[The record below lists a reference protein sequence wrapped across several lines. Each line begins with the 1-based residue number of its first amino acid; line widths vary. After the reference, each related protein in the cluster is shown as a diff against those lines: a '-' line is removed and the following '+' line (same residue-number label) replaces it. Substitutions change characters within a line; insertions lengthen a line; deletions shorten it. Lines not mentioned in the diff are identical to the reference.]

1 MFSSGSSPEEMDQLD
16 QVFDL
21 LNKREAMRLV
31 ARACVIDRVHEPVG
45 VIAGRVEQAE

>member
-1 MFSSGSSPEEMDQLD
+1 MDQLD

-31 ARACVIDRVHEPVG
+31 ARALAVSLSWYLEKKLTPIAIEVDRH
-45 VIAGRVEQAE
+45 